1 MTDSAHAEHAQ
12 HGEHGGHGAHS
23 ESHYIRIWGI
33 LLVLLLI
40 SFAGPYLGIRTVT
53 LITAFGIAVYK
64 AYLVAKHFMHVNI
77 EKRWVAY
84 ILLAMIAF
92 MVVMFGGVAP
102 DVLKHSG
109 QGWQKTFTE
118 PIAPA
123 GEGHAAPQA
132 H

>member
-1 MTDSAHAEHAQ
+1 MSAHEAHAASHAHDA
-12 HGEHGGHGAHS
+12 HGER
-23 ESHYIRIWGI
+23 HYIRIWALLCC
-33 LLVLLLI
+33 LLVVSI
-40 SFAGPYLGIRTVT
+40 IGPMIGIRLLT
-53 LITAFGIAVYK
+53 LITAFGIAIVK
-64 AYLVAKHFMHVNI
+64 AFLVAKHFMHVNI

-123 GEGHAAPQA
+123 GEGHAPQA